1 MNLLLS
7 KVISSVIQII
17 LFAIIPF
24 IWWFVSAR
32 KECGFLTWIGLKRP
46 DDAEGHKSL
55 LWVAGIS
62 AVFLHVSIYVLYS
75 LRNVETAT
83 SEFSGLG
90 VSAIPAVLVYAIFNT
105 ALPEEILFRGFFL
118 KRIADRA
125 GFAAG
130 NMIQAALFGL
140 LHGTMFFSLTGI
152 VKAIMIVL
160 FTGLIGWLIGYTNE
174 KKAGGSILPGWCIHA
189 IANIFAGLISA
200 FAMFQ

>member
-1 MNLLLS
+1 MNLLIS
-7 KVISSVIQII
+7 KVINSALQII
-17 LFAIIPF
+17 LFAMIPF
-24 IWWFVSAR
+24 IWWFITAR
-32 KECGFLTWIGLKRP
+32 GECRFLTWIGLKRP
-46 DDAEGHKSL
+46 NDREWRKPL

-62 AVFLHVSIYVLYS
+62 AVFLLVSIYVLYS
-75 LRNVETAT
+75 LRSVKTAT

-90 VSAIPAVLVYAIFNT
+90 VNAIPAVLVYAVFNT
-105 ALPEEILFRGFFL
+105 ELPEEILFRGFFL

-160 FTGLIGWLIGYTNE
+160 FTGLIGWLMGYTNE

-189 IANIFAGLISA
+189 IANIFSGLISA
-200 FAMFQ
+200 FAVFQ

>member
-1 MNLLLS
+1 MNLLIS
-7 KVISSVIQII
+7 KAITSVIQII

-24 IWWFVSAR
+24 IWWFITAR
-32 KECGFLTWIGLKRP
+32 KECGFLTWIGLRRP
-46 DDAEGHKSL
+46 DDREGCKPL
-55 LWVAGIS
+55 LWVASIS
-62 AVFLHVSIYVLYS
+62 AVFLLLSIYVLYS
-75 LRNVETAT
+75 LRNIETAT
-83 SEFSGLG
+83 SEFLGLG
-90 VSAIPAVLVYAIFNT
+90 ASAIPAVLVYAIFNT

-118 KRIADRA
+118 KRTADRA